1 MHRAAAWQTMLAPVL
16 VALTASAAAANPRSD
31 ALRAEASR
39 HVYNLDSEEAIS
51 LYRQAI
57 AADADDAAAYRGLA
71 TALWLSI
78 AFRRGTVTVD
88 DYLGRITKPNAVP
101 VRPPPDSA
109 AAFNSAVERAM
120 ELARKRIARS
130 PHDADAHY
138 QLGAAVGRRASYT
151 ATVDGTVMS
160 AFRIARQAYDEHEQ
174 VLALDPRRKDA
185 GLIVGTYRYV
195 VSALSLPVRWMAY
208 VVGFGGGKERG
219 LAMIEE
225 AAAYNGD
232 NQEDARY
239 ALGLIYNREH
249 RYDDALKRL
258 GELREHSP
266 RNRLLWLETGA
277 TLVRAGRPADAER
290 FLTDGLARLAGDRRP
305 RMFGEEALWLYKR
318 GLARSQQGRSAE
330 AEADLRHALSVEG
343 RHWVYGR
350 THLELGKLAA
360 KQSEEAAAR
369 DEFQAAVNL
378 CERDNDPGPAA
389 EARRWVNTV
398 R

>member
-1 MHRAAAWQTMLAPVL
+1 MHRSAAGLTLAAVL
-16 VALTASAAAANPRSD
+16 LALTAGAAAANPRSD
-31 ALRAEASR
+31 ALRAEAS
-39 HVYNLDSEEAIS
+39 HHTYNLDYEQAIA
-51 LYRQAI
+51 LYGQAI
-57 AADADDAAAYRGLA
+57 AADPDDAAAYRGLA

-78 AFRRGTVTVD
+78 SLRRGTMTVD
-88 DYLGRITKPNAVP
+88 DYLGRITKPSAVP
-101 VRPPPDSA
+101 VPPPPDTA
-109 AAFNSAVERAM
+109 AAFNAAVERAM
-120 ELARKRIARS
+120 ELARRRIAKDPR
-130 PHDADAHY
+130 DADAHY
-138 QLGAAVGRRASYT
+138 QLGAAVGLRASYT

-160 AFRIARQAYDEHEQ
+160 AFRAARQAYDEHEE
-174 VLALDPRRKDA
+174 VLSLDPRRKDA
-185 GLIVGTYRYV
+185 GLVVGTYRYV

-232 NQEDARY
+232 NQDDARF
-239 ALGLIYNREH
+239 ALLLIYNREH
-249 RYDDALKRL
+249 RYDDALKTL
-258 GELREHSP
+258 SGLRERYP

-389 EARRWVNTV
+389 EARRWLNTV

>member
-1 MHRAAAWQTMLAPVL
+1 MHRSAAGLTLAAVL
-16 VALTASAAAANPRSD
+16 LALTAGAAAANPRSD
-31 ALRAEASR
+31 ALRAEAS
-39 HVYNLDSEEAIS
+39 HHTYNLDYEQAIA
-51 LYRQAI
+51 LYGQAI
-57 AADADDAAAYRGLA
+57 AADPDDAAAYRGLA

-78 AFRRGTVTVD
+78 SLRRGTMTVD
-88 DYLGRITKPNAVP
+88 DYLGRITKPSAVP
-101 VRPPPDSA
+101 VPPPPDTA
-109 AAFNSAVERAM
+109 AAFNAAVERAM
-120 ELARKRIARS
+120 ELARRRIAKDPR
-130 PHDADAHY
+130 DADAHY
-138 QLGAAVGRRASYT
+138 QLGAAVGLRASYT

-160 AFRIARQAYDEHEQ
+160 AFRAARQAYDEHEE
-174 VLALDPRRKDA
+174 VLSLDPRRKDA
-185 GLIVGTYRYV
+185 GLVVGTYRYV

-225 AAAYNGD
+225 AAAYDGD
-232 NQEDARY
+232 NQDDARF
-239 ALGLIYNREH
+239 ALLLIYNREH
-249 RYDDALKRL
+249 RYDDALKTL
-258 GELREHSP
+258 SGLRERYP

-360 KQSEEAAAR
+360 KQSEQAAAR

-389 EARRWVNTV
+389 EARRWLNTV

>member
-1 MHRAAAWQTMLAPVL
+1 MHRSAAGLTLAAVL
-16 VALTASAAAANPRSD
+16 LALTAGAAAANPRSD
-31 ALRAEASR
+31 ALRAEAS
-39 HVYNLDSEEAIS
+39 HHTYNLDYEQAIA
-51 LYRQAI
+51 LYGQAI
-57 AADADDAAAYRGLA
+57 AADPDDAAAYRGLA

-78 AFRRGTVTVD
+78 SLRRGTMTVD
-88 DYLGRITKPNAVP
+88 DYLGRITKPSAVP
-101 VRPPPDSA
+101 VPPPPDTA
-109 AAFNSAVERAM
+109 AAFNAAVERAM
-120 ELARKRIARS
+120 ELARRRIAKDPR
-130 PHDADAHY
+130 DADAHY
-138 QLGAAVGRRASYT
+138 QLGAA
-151 ATVDGTVMS
+151 
-160 AFRIARQAYDEHEQ
+160 AYD
-174 VLALDPRRKDA
+174 
-185 GLIVGTYRYV
+185 
-195 VSALSLPVRWMAY
+195 
-208 VVGFGGGKERG
+208 
-219 LAMIEE
+219 
-225 AAAYNGD
+225 GD
-232 NQEDARY
+232 NQDDARF
-239 ALGLIYNREH
+239 ALLLIYNREH
-249 RYDDALKRL
+249 RYDDALKTL
-258 GELREHSP
+258 SGLRERYP

-389 EARRWVNTV
+389 EARRWLNTV

>member
-1 MHRAAAWQTMLAPVL
+1 MHRSAAGLTLAAVL
-16 VALTASAAAANPRSD
+16 LALTAGAAAANPRSD
-31 ALRAEASR
+31 ALRAEAS
-39 HVYNLDSEEAIS
+39 HHTYNLDYEQAIA
-51 LYRQAI
+51 LYGQAI
-57 AADADDAAAYRGLA
+57 AADPDDAAAYRGLA

-78 AFRRGTVTVD
+78 SLRRGTMTVD
-88 DYLGRITKPNAVP
+88 DYLGRITKPSAVP
-101 VRPPPDSA
+101 VPPPPDTA
-109 AAFNSAVERAM
+109 AAFNAAVERAM
-120 ELARKRIARS
+120 ELARRRIAKDPR
-130 PHDADAHY
+130 DADAHY
-138 QLGAAVGRRASYT
+138 QLGAAVGLRASYT

-160 AFRIARQAYDEHEQ
+160 AFRAARQAYDEHEE
-174 VLALDPRRKDA
+174 VLSLDPRRKDA
-185 GLIVGTYRYV
+185 GLVVGTYRYV

-232 NQEDARY
+232 NQDDARF
-239 ALGLIYNREH
+239 ALLLIYNREH
-249 RYDDALKRL
+249 RYDDALKTL
-258 GELREHSP
+258 SGLRERYP

-330 AEADLRHALSVEG
+330 AEADLRHALRVEG

-389 EARRWVNTV
+389 EARRWLNTV

>member
-1 MHRAAAWQTMLAPVL
+1 MHRSAAGLTLAAVL
-16 VALTASAAAANPRSD
+16 LALTAGAAAANPRSD
-31 ALRAEASR
+31 ALRAEAS
-39 HVYNLDSEEAIS
+39 HHTYNLDYEQAIA
-51 LYRQAI
+51 LYGQAI
-57 AADADDAAAYRGLA
+57 AADPDDAAAYRGLA

-78 AFRRGTVTVD
+78 SLRRGTMTVD
-88 DYLGRITKPNAVP
+88 DYLGRITKPSAVP
-101 VRPPPDSA
+101 VPPPPDTA
-109 AAFNSAVERAM
+109 AAFNAAVERAM
-120 ELARKRIARS
+120 ELARRRIAKDPR
-130 PHDADAHY
+130 DADAHY
-138 QLGAAVGRRASYT
+138 QLGAAVGLRASYT

-160 AFRIARQAYDEHEQ
+160 AFRAARQAYDEHEE
-174 VLALDPRRKDA
+174 VLSLDPRRKDA
-185 GLIVGTYRYV
+185 GLVVGTYRYV

-225 AAAYNGD
+225 AAAYDGD
-232 NQEDARY
+232 NQDDARF
-239 ALGLIYNREH
+239 ALLLIYNREH
-249 RYDDALKRL
+249 RYDDALKTL
-258 GELREHSP
+258 SGLRERYP

-389 EARRWVNTV
+389 EARRWLNTV